1 MKQDKNGVL
10 TKDKEYVK
18 FVQLL
23 EKAEK
28 EGRVD
33 GQHSCSLCGMR
44 YASRDEAGDCCRIS
58 LS

>member
-33 GQHSCSLCGMR
+33 GEHSCRLCGMR
-44 YASRDEAGDCCRIS
+44 YVSRDEAGECCRIS

>member
-23 EKAEK
+23 KKAEK

-33 GQHSCSLCGMR
+33 GQHACGLCGMR
-44 YASRDEAGDCCRIS
+44 FASREEASECCRIT

>member
-44 YASRDEAGDCCRIS
+44 YGSREEAGECCRIS